1 MRKRTLC
8 VLLFCAALALSA
20 ASLCCRPRPGAG
32 DLANCA
38 PVNRLPHI
46 RPDYSGTVIPPNI
59 APMNFVVEEPGAEYY
74 VRISSKRGDGIE
86 ISSGAPV
93 IEIPLRPWKKLL
105 AANRGEDLRFDLC
118 VRPAGGRWERFDSVV
133 NKVAQEEMDGY
144 LVYRLINPLYNL
156 HSVMSIRQRNLQNFD
171 ETVLLDS
178 RDFRDQCMNCHSFLN
193 NRPDHMIV
201 QARGATGG
209 MLLLRDGALTK
220 VDTRTKLN
228 PGPAAFV
235 SWHPSGRLIAFSVN
249 TLRQFFHS
257 VRTEQRDVVDM
268 GSQLAIYSFELEQH
282 HEHAQAHP
290 ARPPGDMADLVAG
303 RPLAVLLLR
312 SQAMGQRQANPA
324 GPLRRTQVR
333 PDAHRL

>member
-118 VRPAGGRWERFDSVV
+118 VRPAGGRWERFNSVV

-156 HSVMSIRQRNLQNFD
+156 HSVMSIRQRNLQDFD

-201 QARGATGG
+201 QARGATGACSSCAT
-209 MLLLRDGALTK
+209 GALTK

-228 PGPAAFV
+228 PGPCCV
-235 SWHPSGRLIAFSVN
+235 RLLAPERALDRLLGQYAEAVFPFRQDRTARRHGHGFSVGH
-249 TLRQFFHS
+249 LL
-257 VRTEQRDVVDM
+257 V
-268 GSQLAIYSFELEQH
+268 ELEQH
-282 HEHAQAHP
+282 HEHAQDHP
-290 ARPPGDMADLVAG
+290 ARTAWRHG
-303 RPLAVLLLR
+303 RP
-312 SQAMGQRQANPA
+312 G
-324 GPLRRTQVR
+324 RRTAAGCTSAPLPSYGATPSKSR
-333 PDAHRL
+333 RTATTNSSTT